1 MTLLPLSDW
10 VALGQPLA
18 LSEPYLR
25 EQFKEEALQ
34 GPSALETPSSLL
46 SERSVP
52 LGAERLIS
60 PVVIWKELQWAGAGR
75 EQSPEFLV
83 GCVGGS
89 GSSLFFLL
97 NFPFSFF

>member
-1 MTLLPLSDW
+1 MPLSDW

-18 LSEPYLR
+18 LSEPCLR

-46 SERSVP
+46 SEQSV
-52 LGAERLIS
+52 S
-60 PVVIWKELQWAGAGR
+60 PVVIWTELQWAGAGR